1 MNSNVKLN
9 YNSTLEGSVLIL
21 TCENDISSMHMNT
34 TDEQF
39 LNATC
44 HSNGNWI
51 PDPAE
56 LSCLSF
62 TTVPSGIFYYLDPTC
77 NRYSDLI
84 G

>member
-9 YNSTLEGSVLIL
+9 NYYNSTLEDSVWML

-34 TDEQF
+34 TYEQF
-39 LNATC
+39 LNVTC

-56 LSCLSF
+56 FACLSF
-62 TTVPSGIFYYLDPTC
+62 TTVPSGTIIQVCVMNLS
-77 NRYSDLI
+77 R
-84 G
+84 